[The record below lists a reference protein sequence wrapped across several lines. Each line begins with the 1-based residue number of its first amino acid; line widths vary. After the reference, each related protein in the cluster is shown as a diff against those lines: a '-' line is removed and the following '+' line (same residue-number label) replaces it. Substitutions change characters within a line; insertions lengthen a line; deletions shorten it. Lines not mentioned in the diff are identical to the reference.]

1 MDILSLL
8 FNIKLTIVIDL
19 QYIHS
24 SRINTMSFIEFE
36 SAREKERVRQELREV
51 RAEILKRVN

>member
-8 FNIKLTIVIDL
+8 FNIKLIIVIHL
-19 QYIHS
+19 QNIHS
-24 SRINTMSFIEFE
+24 SRIKTMSFIEFE